1 MRRSVCAPKKSFDQ
15 KITQRICFGY
25 RKSFNLRKLKTKPL
39 WICLGL
45 PWIQYFSALSR
56 NSSKRPCS
64 FRPHKVCAQSFKH
77 SSNFSFGPRKALK
90 CLKCKSKVDNS
101 EVWKYIL
108 ISLGW
113 ILNVHMLATSPSLS
127 AMPFRTESNSLYS
140 LDCRKLRSRGFTS
153 MQRVEN
159 IRWNHVKIMWKSCEN
174 PPILPCLTTVF
185 ARMSL
190 SSAYQSQ
197 LRLSSVELPQR
208 EWLSVHHPRLGA
220 IHACH
225 PLSNVSP
232 INGTTMGTM
241 VRRWRCQQCHVT
253 L

>member
-159 IRWNHVKIMWKSCEN
+159 IRWNHVKIMWKSS
-174 PPILPCLTTVF
+174 CLTTVF
-185 ARMSL
+185 ARCLCLRLTSPSWGFLL
-190 SSAYQSQ
+190 SSCLRGNDLVFIIRDLVQSMHVI
-197 LRLSSVELPQR
+197 LSQMSHPSMGPQWDHGAEMAMSAMSR
-208 EWLSVHHPRLGA
+208 DALGT
-220 IHACH
+220 
-225 PLSNVSP
+225 
-232 INGTTMGTM
+232 GTS
-241 VRRWRCQQCHVT
+241 
-253 L
+253 